1 MRLAL
6 FKQILMA
13 TALVT
18 SPVLGFAADK
28 PLAPVPGSDAG
39 LAQRVRHEILVY
51 PRYSLFDNIGYSVSN
66 GQVELTGAVTQPYKK
81 SDLEHLVRAI
91 PGVTGI
97 TDMIKVLPLSP
108 MDDRLRMRVA
118 RQIFSDPSLSRY
130 AMGAIPSI
138 HIIVDNGHVTLT
150 GTVINDMDKL
160 IAGIRANQSLSFGSV
175 VNNLEVENP
184 GKKS

>member
-1 MRLAL
+1 MTA
-6 FKQILMA
+6 
-13 TALVT
+13 ALVT

-28 PLAPVPGSDAG
+28 PLASVPGSDAG

-51 PRYSLFDNIGYSVSN
+51 PRYSLFDNIGYRVSN

-108 MDDRLRMRVA
+108 MDDRLRMRWRA
-118 RQIFSDPSLSRY
+118 RSS
-130 AMGAIPSI
+130 AIPAFPGMRWAPSPRFISSSI
-138 HIIVDNGHVTLT
+138 MAT
-150 GTVINDMDKL
+150 
-160 IAGIRANQSLSFGSV
+160 
-175 VNNLEVENP
+175 
-184 GKKS
+184 